1 MPHLFSKDD
10 ADLEVTVS
18 NQTILRILGLALVV
32 VVLFLALHRS
42 LHTLT
47 LIGVAIFLSLA
58 LNAPVRWLA
67 NHLPGK
73 RRGSRGL
80 ATGISIVIVLVVLA
94 SFLAAIVPPLVRQTT
109 SFVKAAPHLI
119 EEVRDQRS
127 GLGKFIRSHH
137 LEGQVDKFS
146 KQLSNR
152 LDNVSSSAV
161 STLSAIGSSI
171 FATLTVIVLTV
182 MMLAEGPR
190 WRRIFEQFIPDHHS
204 VRVQHLA
211 HDMHRVIQGYVNGQ
225 VLLAAIAAAL
235 IVPMLFILGIS
246 YPLALMVIVFICGL
260 IPMVGHTIG
269 AVIVTTIAL
278 FHSIPSAI
286 IILAYYILYQQI
298 ENYVVQPRIQANS
311 TNMSPLLVFTAV
323 ILGVN
328 FGGLLGGLVAI
339 PVMGCIRIAVL
350 DYLQARNILSPET
363 VRRTTSPDEPKAA

>member
-1 MPHLFSKDD
+1 MPHLFPKND

-18 NQTILRILGLALVV
+18 NHTILRMLGLTLLVIL
-32 VVLFLALHRS
+32 LFLAIRHS
-42 LHTLT
+42 MHTLT
-47 LIGVAIFLSLA
+47 LIGIAIFLSLA

-73 RRGSRGL
+73 RRGNRGL

-109 SFVKAAPHLI
+109 SFVKATPQLVEDA
-119 EEVRDQRS
+119 RDQNS
-127 GLGKFIRSHH
+127 GLGRFIRNNH

-146 KQLSNR
+146 AQLSSR
-152 LDNVSSSAV
+152 LDNVSSSAI
-161 STLSAIGSSI
+161 STLSTIGSSI

-190 WRRIFEQFIPDHHS
+190 WRRIFEQLVPNRHS
-204 VRVQHLA
+204 IRVQHLA

-269 AVIVTTIAL
+269 AAIVTVVAL
-278 FHSIPSAI
+278 FHSVPSAV

-350 DYLQARNILSPET
+350 DYLESRNILSAET
-363 VRRTTSPDEPKAA
+363 VETEKNQPRTV